1 MDKQLKGPQ
10 LRLCSIVAIFAGLV
24 VGCANGH
31 CRGNRHADEKHVYVY
46 KPDGSKQC
54 SGVKGASVESMAT
67 ELSSV
72 QIYSE
77 ENRFDGNVHAQ
88 VCGFPT
94 GRINVY
100 EIGVSD
106 LAKAQNLGFQILK
119 GAK

>member
-1 MDKQLKGPQ
+1 MGTT
-10 LRLCSIVAIFAGLV
+10 LRRLHLPRCFGTALFAGLL

-54 SGVKGASVESMAT
+54 SSVKGASVESMAT

-77 ENRFDGNVHAQ
+77 ENRFDGKMHAQ

-106 LAKAQNLGFQILK
+106 LVKAQNAGFQILT